1 MTALL
6 PHAGVGLSRNHAT
19 DEVTAALSVS
29 GPRQGPVVVILATRR
44 GLRGYNAVCRRL
56 HTALF
61 RTMVIAVHPRTSA
74 QSVIS
79 VLDTL
84 DVHWALLVGDR
95 TVGRLAWTLAA
106 TEHHRFSGLVAINCG
121 HPRVPD
127 ENGVVRDKDCPP
139 AKINT
144 TMLVARSESRAVAHA
159 SGRHVYGDFRVAQLV
174 DGRHGAESTAQ
185 LASEIVV
192 RAFAW

>member
-1 MTALL
+1 MTTLI
-6 PHAGVGLSRNHAT
+6 PDTGVGPSRNHAT
-19 DEVTAALSVS
+19 EEVTAALSVS
-29 GPRQGPVVVILATRR
+29 GPGQGPVVVILATRR

-61 RTMVIAVHPRTSA
+61 RTMVIAVDPQTSA

-79 VLDTL
+79 LLDTL
-84 DVHWALLVGDR
+84 DVRWALLVGDR
-95 TVGRLAWTLAA
+95 TGGRLAWTLAG
-106 TEHHRFSGLVAINCG
+106 TEQHRFSGLVAIDCG

-144 TMLVARSESRAVAHA
+144 TMLVASPEDRAVAHA
-159 SGRHVYGDFRVAQLV
+159 SGRHVYGDFRVAELV
-174 DGRHGAESTAQ
+174 DGRNVAESTAQ